1 MFVRS
6 HFVSFFKRL
15 FSERE
20 WLSFDPRWHV
30 LRTLSLSKVGLLY
43 ATMQK
48 RGDRMSTDAPVYMRN
63 YAFES
68 GMLSSSSHGVLIIER
83 KL

>member
-1 MFVRS
+1 MA
-6 HFVSFFKRL
+6 K
-15 FSERE
+15 
-20 WLSFDPRWHV
+20 WLSFDPRGHV
-30 LRTLSLSKVGLLY
+30 FRTLSLSKVDLLY

-48 RGDRMSTDAPVYMRN
+48 RGDRMSTDAPVYMGN
-63 YAFES
+63 HACES